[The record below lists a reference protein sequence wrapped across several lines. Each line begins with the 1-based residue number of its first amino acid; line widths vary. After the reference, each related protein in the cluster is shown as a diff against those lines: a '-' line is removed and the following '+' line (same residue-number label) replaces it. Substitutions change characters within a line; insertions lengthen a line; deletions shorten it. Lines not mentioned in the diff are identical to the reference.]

1 MTVFFQEIHSSR
13 TSATCFDIPLLTT
26 GDLNGKFFFFFV
38 CVCVCVWALG
48 GGGSLVKRTKL
59 YERVKRFSHS

>member
-26 GDLNGKFFFFFV
+26 GDLNGKFFF

-48 GGGSLVKRTKL
+48 GGGFAGEKNKIV
-59 YERVKRFSHS
+59 